1 MVHDPIEEDSMTA
14 ALRLAAPDL
23 IGRQD
28 LTVDDVAHL
37 PEDLRYELI
46 DGRLVLAPHAP
57 TSHQLIAMRI
67 ANAIEENCPDESF
80 VNVEQ
85 AIFVNDRNEL
95 RPDVV
100 LVEPDAGDR
109 SPIYPSDVILV
120 VEIISQSSRSY
131 DRKGKLDRYAECGI
145 PAYWIVDA
153 IAPRV
158 TFTQHKL
165 RPDGIYQ
172 VQLET
177 DELVTVDEPWKVVL
191 NLPAWTRRRD
201 RIRELDRHSR

>member
-1 MVHDPIEEDSMTA
+1 MTA
-14 ALRLAAPDL
+14 ALRLAVPELVD
-23 IGRQD
+23 RQD

-57 TSHQLIAMRI
+57 ISHQLIAMRI
-67 ANAIEENCPDESF
+67 ATAIEENCPDDSI
-80 VNVEQ
+80 VNIEQ
-85 AIFVNDRNEL
+85 AILLNGHNEL

-100 LVEPDAGDR
+100 LVEPDVGDR
-109 SPIYPSDVILV
+109 SPVYPSDVRLV
-120 VEIISQSSRSY
+120 VEIISQSSKLY
-131 DRKGKLDRYAECGI
+131 DRKGKLERYAECGI

-165 RPDGIYQ
+165 RPDGNYQ
-172 VQLET
+172 VLLET

-201 RIRELDRHSR
+201 RIRELDRHST

>member
-14 ALRLAAPDL
+14 AFRLAAPDL
-23 IGRQD
+23 IDRHD

-46 DGRLVLAPHAP
+46 DGRLVLTPHAP
-57 TSHQLIAMRI
+57 TSHQLIALRI
-67 ANAIEENCPDESF
+67 ANAIEEHCPDESF

-85 AIFVNDRNEL
+85 AILVNDHNEL

-100 LVEPDAGDR
+100 LVEQDGGDH
-109 SPIYPSDVILV
+109 SPLYPSDVILV
-120 VEIISQSSRSY
+120 VEIISKSSRFY
-131 DRKGKLDRYAECGI
+131 DRREKLERYAECGI

-153 IAPRV
+153 IAQRV
-158 TFTQHKL
+158 TFTQYKL
-165 RPDGIYQ
+165 RPDGTYQ

-177 DELVTVDEPWKVVL
+177 DELVTVDEPWKIVL

-201 RIRELDRHSR
+201 RIRELGRRR